1 MPQFWFGIFSVF
13 SGQSFYEQWI
23 YQLYNLL
30 FTSVPIIWFALN
42 DLEKPKSELMEQ
54 PQLYYKDFGQLNKHF
69 DETIFWRFVIQASG
83 WSLFMVFLVG
93 NSFEVRACNPDG
105 QTASFWIIGMIIYCY
120 VVIQVNFEV
129 AY

>member
-1 MPQFWFGIFSVF
+1 M
-13 SGQSFYEQWI
+13 
-23 YQLYNLL
+23 
-30 FTSVPIIWFALN
+30 WFALN

-83 WSLFMVFLVG
+83 WSLFMVVLVG